1 MRRQCRT
8 QSVLRLFNH
17 FALGAVCFFLGLAI
31 IAVAAGDVYSA
42 PTPGI
47 KRVIIAVPSEPDTL
61 DLSNSK
67 IGTAEAIGANITER
81 LINITPDGKLV
92 PGLAQSWKVS
102 TDGKDIDYFLRKGV
116 VFHSGDPFTAKDVQ
130 FSHERAMKYFQG
142 YQRTMKFLESFTVI
156 DDYHVKFRFK
166 TPDAQVLPNRGTPI
180 GSKTYHDRVGEEN
193 YVRQPVGTGPYQ
205 FIKWEPGQF
214 IEMKIFENYWGSP
227 PFVKEVR
234 FIFIG
239 EDTTRVSK
247 LMAGEVDMIVDCPFP
262 KVNEVEKAGF
272 VTARMPTHPTV
283 SIQFHTYN
291 PKVPWYDRRVRMAIA
306 MAIDRK
312 TIVNNLFQGIPN
324 MYPRLCP
331 WELGYDA
338 GITAYP
344 YDPQKAKKL
353 LAEAGYPKG
362 FDMPL
367 YYFMG
372 RISGQ
377 KETTEAVAL
386 YLNNIGIRVKIEG
399 LEAVRF
405 IEKVREWHKSTDTIF
420 AGVATVPLSG
430 YPEPTQA
437 LEIAYFSESAISLY
451 KNLKFDE
458 ILNKARIVLD
468 NKKRAVLIKDAVRLI
483 HEDVATI
490 PIWSNVTIFATKKD
504 ISYKPTRNVA
514 NAIVF
519 VKNIEKAR

>member
-1 MRRQCRT
+1 M
-8 QSVLRLFNH
+8 
-17 FALGAVCFFLGLAI
+17 
-31 IAVAAGDVYSA
+31 AVAIGDARSA
-42 PTPGI
+42 PAAEG
-47 KRVIIAVPSEPDTL
+47 KKVIIAVPSEPDTL
-61 DLSNSK
+61 DLLSSK

-92 PGLAQSWKVS
+92 PGLAQRWKIS
-102 TDGKDIDYFLRKGV
+102 PDGKEIDYFLRKGV
-116 VFHSGDPFTAKDVQ
+116 NFHSGDPFNAKDVQ
-130 FSHERAMKYFQG
+130 FSHERGMKLFQG
-142 YQRTMKFLESFTVI
+142 YQRTMKFLESLTVI

-180 GSKTYHDRVGEEN
+180 ISKAYYDRVGEDTF
-193 YVRQPVGTGPYQ
+193 VKQPVGTGPYR
-205 FIKWEPGQF
+205 FVKWEPGQY
-214 IEMKIFENYWGSP
+214 IDMKVFENYWGNP
-227 PFVKEVR
+227 PYVKEVR
-234 FIFIG
+234 FIFMG

-247 LMAGEVDMIVDCPFP
+247 LLAGEVDMIVDCPFA

-272 VTARMPTHPTV
+272 VTARMSTHPTV
-283 SIQFHTYN
+283 SVQFHTYN
-291 PKVPWYDRRVRMAIA
+291 PQVPWYDKRVRMAIA

-324 MYPRLCP
+324 LYPRLCP

-338 GITAYP
+338 SLTAYP

-399 LEAVRF
+399 IEAVRF
-405 IEKVREWHKSTDTIF
+405 IQKVREWHKSDETVF
-420 AGVATVPLSG
+420 AAVATVPLSG

-437 LEIAYFSESAISLY
+437 LEIAYFSESPISLY
-451 KNLKFDE
+451 KNPKFDE
-458 ILNKARIVLD
+458 ALNKARVVLD
-468 NKKRAVLIKDAVRLI
+468 NKKRAVLIKDAVRII
-483 HEDVATI
+483 HDDVATI
-490 PIWSNVTIFATKKD
+490 PIWSNVTLFATKKD
-504 ISYKPTRNVA
+504 IAYKPTRNVA
-514 NAIVF
+514 NALIF
-519 VKNIEKAR
+519 VKNIEKGK